1 MRWIEVSVT
10 VDPEVAEAVSEVF
23 NRFNPEPD
31 GRGAAVVEIDGFD
44 PVGDV
49 DHLQATVR
57 TYVPDTPEGRE
68 RVRRIDEA
76 LGHLNLIR
84 PVPRPHVRVLEEE
97 DWTTAW
103 KKHYRPL
110 RVGRR
115 LVIVPVWEEPPEVEP
130 DAVVI
135 RLNPGM
141 AFGTGLHPTTRLA
154 LRLLEE
160 AVRPGV
166 RVLDVGTGSGIL
178 AIAAALLG
186 AHHVVATDVDPQAV
200 VAARQNIRENRVE
213 DRVEVREGSLPEGV
227 SFDLVLVN
235 ILPHVILNLL
245 DQGLWENVRPGGDL
259 ILSGIVEPRE
269 TDVLLAVSV
278 RGGHIVKRIREGDW
292 IGLWVRK

>member
-278 RGGHIVKRIREGDW
+278 RGGHIVERIREGDW